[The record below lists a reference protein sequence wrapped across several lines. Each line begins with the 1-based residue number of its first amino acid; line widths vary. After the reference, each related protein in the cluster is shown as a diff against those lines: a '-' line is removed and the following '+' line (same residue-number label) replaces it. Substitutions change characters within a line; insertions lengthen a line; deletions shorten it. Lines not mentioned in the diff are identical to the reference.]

1 MNSILAIPGHRPEST
16 GNVADAGKKTSEYPS
31 VRIMRAPA
39 ATPAP
44 AKPVTPASAEKP
56 AAATVAEKKTEASSG
71 ADSAPK
77 DRAAK
82 AAAQMSDVAPIGPPA
97 AKEGATQADADSGL
111 LIPDTSL
118 GENIDGDDEVQDTKA
133 AKGRAGRKSSSFA
146 NLTPRQEVYLGA
158 ICRQIAQNRFLPTPT
173 QDEVF
178 VGDGDY
184 LAIGAEFLGHFVRLG
199 GLKPTESVIDI
210 GSGIGRMAVPL
221 TQYLVPGKTR
231 YLGIDPVADGV
242 KWCQKTITPVYRDFR
257 FQTVDLANEL
267 YNPEGKVAG
276 DSWKLPAKDE
286 EFDFA
291 TMVSVATHLP
301 PAEVERYCSEIFRV
315 LRPGGRLF
323 MTAFIVRN
331 AEELAAPKCDP
342 RLSGLVRE
350 KDKPCWH
357 LRGEN
362 PMAAVGFD
370 EGYLESVLAKAGFA
384 LLRKGFGAWHGDKSP
399 HYQDILIAQ
408 KPRRSSK

>member
-1 MNSILAIPGHRPEST
+1 MNKILAIPGHRPDVD
-16 GNVADAGKKTSEYPS
+16 GAVDQANRKVSEYPT
-31 VRIMRAPA
+31 VRITRSQAPVNKA
-39 ATPAP
+39 DLAQAKAQPA
-44 AKPVTPASAEKP
+44 
-56 AAATVAEKKTEASSG
+56 KKTEDARKAG
-71 ADSAPK
+71 SAPL
-77 DRAAK
+77 DRAAA

-97 AKEGATQADADSGL
+97 ARDGATLPDADGGL
-111 LIPDTSL
+111 FIPDTSL
-118 GENIDGDDEVQDTKA
+118 GEGVDADDEDESGKTA
-133 AKGRAGRKSSSFA
+133 ATGKGGRKTSSFGD
-146 NLTPRQEVYLGA
+146 LTPRQEVYLGA
-158 ICRQIAQNRFLPTPT
+158 ICRQIAHNRFLPTPT
-173 QDEVF
+173 KDEVF

-199 GLKPTESVIDI
+199 GLKPTESVLDI

-231 YLGIDPVADGV
+231 YLGIDPVADGI
-242 KWCQKTITPVYRDFR
+242 KWCQKAITPVYRDFR

-267 YNPEGKVAG
+267 YNPKGKVAG
-276 DSWKLPAKDE
+276 DNWKLPAQDA

-301 PAEVERYCSEIFRV
+301 PAEVERYCNEIFRI

-323 MTAFIVRN
+323 MTAFIVRS
-331 AEELAAPKCDP
+331 ADELAAPKCDP

-350 KDKPCWH
+350 KDQPCWH

-370 EGYLESVLAKAGFA
+370 NGYLESVLAKAGFA

-399 HYQDILIAQ
+399 HYQDILVAQ

>member
-1 MNSILAIPGHRPEST
+1 MNSILAIPGHRPQKTE
-16 GNVADAGKKTSEYPS
+16 ADAGAETKTSEYPS
-31 VRIMRAPA
+31 IRIMRDP
-39 ATPAP
+39 
-44 AKPVTPASAEKP
+44 AEKCMN
-56 AAATVAEKKTEASSG
+56 AKDSSG
-71 ADSAPK
+71 DSGDTSGLGSAPQ
-77 DRAAK
+77 DRAAA

-97 AKEGATQADADSGL
+97 AKEGAAASDADSGL

-118 GENIDGDDEVQDTKA
+118 GETVDGDDDTPTDKTA
-133 AKGRAGRKSSSFA
+133 RGRAGRKTSSFA

-158 ICRQIAQNRFLPTPT
+158 ICRQIAQNRFLPSPAK
-173 QDEVF
+173 DEVF

-199 GLKPTESVIDI
+199 GLKPTESVLDI
-210 GSGIGRMAVPL
+210 GCGIGRMAVPL

-242 KWCQKTITPVYRDFR
+242 KWCQQTISPVYRDFC
-257 FQTVDLANEL
+257 FQTVDLANAL
-267 YNPEGKVAG
+267 YNPDGKVAG
-276 DSWKLPAKDE
+276 ENWKLPAQNG

-291 TMVSVATHLP
+291 AMVSVATHLP
-301 PAEVERYCSEIFRV
+301 PAEVERYCQEVFRV

-323 MTAFIVRN
+323 ITAFIIRN
-331 AEELAAPKCDP
+331 AKELAAPKCDP

-370 EGYLESVLAKAGFA
+370 EGYLEKLLAKAGFA
-384 LLRKGFGAWHGDKSP
+384 LLRKSFGAWHGDKSP
-399 HYQDILIAQ
+399 HYQDILVAQ
-408 KPRRSSK
+408 KPRRSKV